1 MNCVEP
7 IMSREETTSI
17 SRVMNINQ
25 DTIIILRR
33 KAREKEDDKIERKI
47 ETTLLKSNLSLFN

>member
-33 KAREKEDDKIERKI
+33 KAREIEDDKIERKI